1 MVCKTIGTRVRISCQ
16 SCESCLNSRQTQRL
30 RKIRVEVNG
39 VMLDEGGA
47 VIGVLLAAPYAASG
61 LAPVMATLR

>member
-1 MVCKTIGTRVRISCQ
+1 
-16 SCESCLNSRQTQRL
+16 
-30 RKIRVEVNG
+30 
-39 VMLDEGGA
+39 MLDEGGA